1 MAINFPINPSPNER
15 FTDPVSDNTYIW
27 NGEGWI
33 GFSAGGLSRDSIWAR
48 GPVGIHTLTSVGIGT
63 IIPNYPVHII
73 GDTRVEGTLIA
84 NQINTIGVVTALC
97 YYGDARCLSNLPVG
111 LQSRA
116 VVSDTIANIEHL
128 DTELYEFS
136 GFKSYALIKI
146 QTNSSAWI
154 RLYTDSVSRSAD
166 VSNRSL
172 NEDPVPGRG
181 VIAEVVTREFPFQQT
196 FTPYSMGGSSE
207 NPPSNTIY
215 AAVTNLCGITT
226 DLTVSLTIL
235 QLEV

>member
-1 MAINFPINPSPNER
+1 VSINFPNNPFPNQR
-15 FTDPVSDNTYIW
+15 FTDPISDNTYIW

-63 IIPNYPVHII
+63 ILPNYSLHVI
-73 GDTRVEGTLIA
+73 GDTNIDGTLIA
-84 NQINTIGVVTALC
+84 DQIYTVGVVTALC

-116 VVSDTIANIEHL
+116 VVSYTINNIEHL
-128 DTELYEFS
+128 DIENFTFN

-146 QTNSSAWI
+146 ETTSSAWVRI
-154 RLYTDSVSRSAD
+154 YSDSNSRDND
-166 VSNRSL
+166 VTSRSL
-172 NEDPVPGRG
+172 NEDPVPGNG
-181 VIAEVVTREFPFQQT
+181 VIAEVVTRQFPFQQT

-207 NPPSNTIY
+207 NPPSTTIY
-215 AAVTNLCGITT
+215 AAVKNLCGITT